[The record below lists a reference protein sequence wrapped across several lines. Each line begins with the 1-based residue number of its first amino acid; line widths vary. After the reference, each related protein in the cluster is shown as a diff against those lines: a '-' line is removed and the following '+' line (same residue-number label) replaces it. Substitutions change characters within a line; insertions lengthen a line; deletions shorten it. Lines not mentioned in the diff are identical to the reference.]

1 MSSKPLQLILVV
13 LCLVSVPAFSQ
24 APQPDTPQL
33 EKNVDEL
40 LSKLSLEQKIG
51 LLTGTDDMFI
61 HNIPEIG
68 MPAIKM
74 SDGPVGVR
82 RWGPST
88 AYPSGIAMAASW
100 DRALA
105 NTPAQ

>member
-51 LLTGTDDMFI
+51 LLTGTDDMFTCSSITFLRLGCQPSRCPMGPLAFDDGGRVQLI
-61 HNIPEIG
+61 H
-68 MPAIKM
+68 
-74 SDGPVGVR
+74 
-82 RWGPST
+82 
-88 AYPSGIAMAASW
+88 
-100 DRALA
+100 RAL
-105 NTPAQ
+105 QWLHHGIER